1 MVVVESETPED
12 VLMIMHNL
20 QRVKTP
26 KELLHESQYHLR
38 LIPKQQ
44 GKRTDLIDEPE
55 DSMIE
60 SMPGDRYKKV
70 EELMGGVI
78 SDQTVRRMDRLVE
91 AEEQAKKAGNTEYLN
106 LGLLD
111 RMAEGKISPSH
122 AVNLLDT
129 YKKNFSERESERSVC
144 VDLPETHI
152 PSFTLYR
159 TSSERMEELQ
169 SSSIQTVFTSCPYYQ
184 ARDYSNGTSEVPE
197 LGQDK
202 TPDIFIDRLLVHF
215 TEVHRVLKEEGSFF
229 LNIGEFGIDKFSPLI
244 TNKLLVRLCEEIG
257 FKCVNEIIFH
267 KTNGK
272 PSSVKRRLGGSY
284 EKVFHLVKNVDL
296 YYYQP
301 LKVWRDEPMIL
312 MPGFRNKGPE
322 GINFSKPNIRKPYQH
337 FKDFID
343 EQYFEDVIKS
353 RAANPSFTK
362 KIDSDFEHP
371 AVFDPK
377 LSLLG
382 ILTTSKPGDCVLDP
396 FSGTAS
402 CGEMALML
410 GRQYVGYECNQDY
423 HDFAEK
429 RIPFTTKGYDEDSV
443 WYFEGLKNGN
453 NEPLKM
459 AS

>member
-1 MVVVESETPED
+1 
-12 VLMIMHNL
+12 MHNL
-20 QRVKTP
+20 QRVKTQ

-44 GKRTDLIDEPE
+44 GKRSDLIDEPE
-55 DSMIE
+55 GSIIE
-60 SMPGDRYKKV
+60 SLSGDRYKKV

-78 SDQTVRRMDRLVE
+78 SDQTIRRMDRLVE

-106 LGLLD
+106 LGLLE

-122 AVNLLDT
+122 AVNLLDR
-129 YKKNFSERESERSVC
+129 YKKHFSERESELSVSN
-144 VDLPETHI
+144 DQTGTHI
-152 PSFTLYR
+152 PSCTLYR
-159 TSSERMEELQ
+159 KSSERMEELQ
-169 SSSIQTVFTSCPYYQ
+169 SNSIQTVFTSCPYFQ
-184 ARDYSNGTSEVPE
+184 ARDYSNGTSEAPE

-202 TPDIFIDRLLVHF
+202 TPDIFLDRLLVHF

-244 TNKLLVRLCEEIG
+244 TNKLLVRLCEEVG
-257 FKCVNEIIFH
+257 FECVNEIIFH

-272 PSSVKRRLGGSY
+272 PSSVTRRLGSSY
-284 EKVFHLVKNVDL
+284 EKVFHLVKNADL
-296 YYYQP
+296 YYYRP

-322 GINFSKPNIRKPYQH
+322 GVNFSKPSIRKPYYH
-337 FKDFID
+337 FRDFID
-343 EQYFEDVIKS
+343 EQHFEDVIKS
-353 RAANPSFTK
+353 NAANPSLFK
-362 KIDSDFEHP
+362 KIDPYFEHP
-371 AVFDPK
+371 APFDPK

-382 ILTTSKPGDCVLDP
+382 ILTTSHPGDIVLDP

-410 GRQYVGYECNQDY
+410 GRQYVGYEFNQYY

-443 WYFEGLKNGN
+443 SYFEGLKDRND
-453 NEPLKM
+453 EPLKM
-459 AS
+459 SS